1 MCLPRSFMMILSV
14 KDQKIH
20 LKTFNLNK
28 LVVKRCKEII
38 SDQLLWN
45 SNRQNFLKRIVSQKL
60 GTVYTLKDYYSST
73 HLIKDQTL
81 DTLYQNNKYMYEK
94 TATLIEGKQIYDF
107 KKVIK
112 RQRRKSRKYLHPEEP
127 ILEEHTRRKRPR
139 KEK

>member
-1 MCLPRSFMMILSV
+1 M
-14 KDQKIH
+14 
-20 LKTFNLNK
+20 
-28 LVVKRCKEII
+28 
-38 SDQLLWN
+38 
-45 SNRQNFLKRIVSQKL
+45 

-127 ILEEHTRRKRPR
+127 ILEENPRRKRPR

>member
-1 MCLPRSFMMILSV
+1 
-14 KDQKIH
+14 
-20 LKTFNLNK
+20 
-28 LVVKRCKEII
+28 
-38 SDQLLWN
+38 
-45 SNRQNFLKRIVSQKL
+45 VSQKL

-127 ILEEHTRRKRPR
+127 ILEEHPRRKRPR